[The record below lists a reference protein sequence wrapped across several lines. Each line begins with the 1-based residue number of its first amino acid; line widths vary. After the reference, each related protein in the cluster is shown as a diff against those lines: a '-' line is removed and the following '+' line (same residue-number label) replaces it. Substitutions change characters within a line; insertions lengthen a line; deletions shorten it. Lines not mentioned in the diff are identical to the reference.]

1 MVRGNQTKEKS
12 LSVSPNPNLLPEG
25 EGARTLESTVLNIWV
40 AQADVANLQQM
51 QDVVTKANERFGP
64 IHGVIHAAGLAGG
77 GVIQRKTPETAA
89 SILAPK
95 VDGSV
100 VLHTLF
106 KDAKLDF
113 LMLCSSLSAIFEA
126 FGQVDYCAANAFLD
140 AYANYLRST
149 GIPAISLN
157 WDLWREV
164 GMAVKTATPDSLR
177 ERREQEMLLG
187 IAPEEG
193 REVFRLVMESALTR
207 LVVSTQKLEPRLE
220 QAKASGFPEPEP
232 KKADSVMRM
241 HSRPELSS
249 PLILPR
255 SNIELA
261 LVNIWQKLLG
271 IEPIGTQDDFF
282 ELGGDSLLAIGLI
295 SKLKEKL
302 NKELS
307 TASLY
312 QASTVEK
319 QAILLM
325 GQDDSSPWSPLVDIQ
340 PEGSK
345 PPLFCVH
352 PAGGH
357 AICYYDLSLCL
368 DKDQP
373 FYGLQACGL
382 EEGQKPYATAEE
394 MAAFYLNTIKE
405 HFPHGPYRLAG
416 WSFGGLIAFELA
428 QQFRA
433 QGDEVAFLALFDT
446 QLSDTLT
453 GDQVA
458 EEDSAEILVNV
469 MSEMIPDLSLQEL
482 RELEEEEEQLH
493 YVMDKALQVGFF
505 PPGTDFMVFKRL
517 WDVLITNRR
526 IIQTYIPKM
535 YEGKV
540 SFFQATELGKGLH
553 VKTSEAWE
561 QFVAQELDLHVIPG
575 NHYNMVNSPQVE
587 VLAEKLT
594 HCMKR
599 INESSQNQQC

>member
-1 MVRGNQTKEKS
+1 M
-12 LSVSPNPNLLPEG
+12 
-25 EGARTLESTVLNIWV
+25 
-40 AQADVANLQQM
+40 
-51 QDVVTKANERFGP
+51 
-64 IHGVIHAAGLAGG
+64 
-77 GVIQRKTPETAA
+77 
-89 SILAPK
+89 
-95 VDGSV
+95 
-100 VLHTLF
+100 
-106 KDAKLDF
+106 
-113 LMLCSSLSAIFEA
+113 
-126 FGQVDYCAANAFLD
+126 
-140 AYANYLRST
+140 
-149 GIPAISLN
+149 PAISLN
-157 WDLWREV
+157 WDLWCEV

-177 ERREQEMLLG
+177 ERREQEMLIG
-187 IAPEEG
+187 ITPEEG

-207 LVVSTQKLEPRLE
+207 LVISTQKLEPRLE
-220 QAKASGFPEPEP
+220 RSTAAGFAEPEP
-232 KKADSVMRM
+232 KKTNSVMRM
-241 HSRPELSS
+241 HSRPELST
-249 PLILPR
+249 PLMLPR
-255 SNIELA
+255 SNIELS

-295 SKLKEKL
+295 SKIKEKL

-312 QASTVEK
+312 QAPSVEK

-325 GQDDSSPWSPLVDIQ
+325 KQDDLLPWSPLVDIQ

-357 AICYYDLSLCL
+357 AICYYDLSRCM

-373 FYGLQACGL
+373 FYGLQAWGL
-382 EEGQKPYATAEE
+382 EEGQKPYPTVEE
-394 MAAFYLNTIKE
+394 VAAFYLKTIKE
-405 HFPHGPYRLAG
+405 HFPHGPYWLAG

-446 QLSDTLT
+446 QLSDALT
-453 GDQVA
+453 GDQLA
-458 EEDSAEILVNV
+458 EEDNAEILVNV
-469 MSEMIPDLSLQEL
+469 MSVMIPDLSLEAL
-482 RELEEEEEQLH
+482 RELDEEEQLH

-526 IIQTYIPKM
+526 IIQTYIPKI
-535 YEGKV
+535 YQGQV

-553 VKTSEAWE
+553 VVASEAWQ
-561 QFVAQELDLHVIPG
+561 QFVGQQLDLHIIPG
-575 NHYNMVNSPQVE
+575 NHYNMVSSPQVE

-594 HCMKR
+594 QCMKR
-599 INESSQNQQC
+599 INASNSSQGCEQ

>member
-1 MVRGNQTKEKS
+1 
-12 LSVSPNPNLLPEG
+12 
-25 EGARTLESTVLNIWV
+25 EGARTLKSTVLNIWV
-40 AQADVANLQQM
+40 AQADAANLQQM
-51 QDVVTKANERFGP
+51 QAVVAKANERFGP

-89 SILAPK
+89 SVLAPK

-113 LMLCSSLSAIFEA
+113 VLLCSSLSAIFEA

-140 AYANYLRST
+140 AYAHYLRSQ

-177 ERREQEMLLG
+177 ERREQEMLIG
-187 IAPEEG
+187 ISPEEG

-207 LVVSTQKLEPRLE
+207 VLVSTQKLDSRLE
-220 QAKASGFPEPEP
+220 QSNAVDFLEPEP
-232 KKADSVMRM
+232 KKADSAMRM

-249 PLILPR
+249 SLILPR
-255 SNIELA
+255 SNIELSLA
-261 LVNIWQKLLG
+261 NIWQKLLG
-271 IEPIGTQDDFF
+271 IEPIGVLDDFF
-282 ELGGDSLLAIGLI
+282 ELGGDSLLALGLI
-295 SKLKEKL
+295 SKIKEKL
-302 NKELS
+302 NKEIS

-325 GQDDSSPWSPLVDIQ
+325 EQDDSLPWSPLVDIQ

-357 AICYYDLSLCL
+357 AICYYDLSRCL

-373 FYGLQACGL
+373 FYGLQAWGL
-382 EEGQKPYATAEE
+382 EEGQEEPYATAEE
-394 MAAFYLNTIKE
+394 MAAFYLKTIKE

-453 GDQVA
+453 GAQLA

-482 RELEEEEEQLH
+482 RELDDEEEQLH

-526 IIQTYIPKM
+526 IIQTYRPKL

-540 SFFQATELGKGLH
+540 SFFQATELGKGLY
-553 VKTSEAWE
+553 VKTSEAWKP
-561 QFVAQELDLHVIPG
+561 FFGQELDLHIIPG
-575 NHYNMVNSPQVE
+575 NHYNMVSSPQVE
-587 VLAEKLT
+587 VLAEKLSQ
-594 HCMKR
+594 CMKHISDLSPKQR
-599 INESSQNQQC
+599 SEK